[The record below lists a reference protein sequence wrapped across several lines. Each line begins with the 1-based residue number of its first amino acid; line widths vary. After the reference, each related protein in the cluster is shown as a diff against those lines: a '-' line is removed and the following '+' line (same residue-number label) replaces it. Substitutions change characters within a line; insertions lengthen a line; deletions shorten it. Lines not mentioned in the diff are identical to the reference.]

1 VLEARHLAYER
12 NNQPL
17 FSNLTFKIKPSE
29 ALLVQGKNGAG
40 KSSLLKILAGLW
52 RPGAGTLLWQ
62 DQTLNIK
69 DPSFLSQVLY
79 LGHKLGIQPA
89 LTVIQ
94 NLQWLLE
101 ISTLRTYSQTQIASV
116 LAEVGLDDFGSVVC
130 EDLSKGQQQRLAL
143 ARLWLDPRQYWI
155 LDEPTTALDEIG
167 VELLYQ
173 RIVKHLTAGG
183 LLVMASHRTFNFEQC
198 KQINKIEV
206 VLDQERC
213 SFHS

>member
-1 VLEARHLAYER
+1 MSNLNKMIINECF
-12 NNQPL
+12 NQFFYIL
-17 FSNLTFKIKPSE
+17 KKLINLTFKIKPSE

-69 DPSFLSQVLY
+69 DPNFLSQVLY

-101 ISTLRTYSQTQIASV
+101 
-116 LAEVGLDDFGSVVC
+116 
-130 EDLSKGQQQRLAL
+130 
-143 ARLWLDPRQYWI
+143 
-155 LDEPTTALDEIG
+155 
-167 VELLYQ
+167 
-173 RIVKHLTAGG
+173 KHLPI
-183 LLVMASHRTFNFEQC
+183 LPVLS
-198 KQINKIEV
+198 IKI
-206 VLDQERC
+206 LPTQ
-213 SFHS
+213 